1 MHMYLCMVYK
11 SVNIVKLSLA
21 EIINDILVVILY
33 TLDLS
38 KSLSTAIHGSIW
50 RSGIECILC

>member
-1 MHMYLCMVYK
+1 MHVYLCMDYK

-21 EIINDILVVILY
+21 EFINDMLVVILF

-50 RSGIECILC
+50 RSGIECIIC